1 MNKEEHIIVVDIG
14 NSYVKIGVFSK
25 NSDKCLKLVLFK
37 TSKKTTQNSL
47 KIILSKF
54 KKFNIKF
61 SIIGSVVFNLYKV
74 YEKVILSLFG
84 VKSYLISKKTKFSFS
99 ISEEARKEIGD
110 DLLALCEYCVSKD
123 KEVFGISFGT
133 AIALIYLSNNELKGV
148 SIAVG
153 LGIGMEKL
161 ISNASLLKNAKI
173 DKFKNVFYGTN
184 TINAL
189 ESGINNI
196 RRGFILSILEKF
208 KSENFYD
215 PLFVITGGESF
226 GLDIPNLKYEL
237 NKESILIGFKKIY
250 FLNNK

>member
-99 ISEEARKEIGD
+99 ISEEARK
-110 DLLALCEYCVSKD
+110 
-123 KEVFGISFGT
+123 
-133 AIALIYLSNNELKGV
+133 
-148 SIAVG
+148 
-153 LGIGMEKL
+153 
-161 ISNASLLKNAKI
+161 
-173 DKFKNVFYGTN
+173 
-184 TINAL
+184 
-189 ESGINNI
+189 
-196 RRGFILSILEKF
+196 
-208 KSENFYD
+208 
-215 PLFVITGGESF
+215 
-226 GLDIPNLKYEL
+226 
-237 NKESILIGFKKIY
+237 
-250 FLNNK
+250 